1 LIVLSISTGREV
13 RLLANSDVDLKR
25 FLEVVTA
32 QQQQDTDVGLDAIKD
47 DD

>member
-13 RLLANSDVDLKR
+13 RFLANSDVDLKR

-32 QQQQDTDVGLDAIKD
+32 QQQDTDVGLDAIKD